1 MPASKRRRLSE
12 DTNEPENHVDSIAA
26 GSSVE
31 DGNQSESAAGS
42 DSEDESMS
50 GNESPDA
57 EDEILE
63 AQRNHKSKK
72 TQKRKR
78 RATSPSHFGAALQ
91 SLLNTDA
98 PSAQPL
104 SLKPSVAKKRTD
116 DKLEVKA
123 KKLLEGEKKEKEEK
137 NHIRDVIGGWGG
149 ENERSLRKVAQR
161 GGTSSKQSKGG
172 HPDRCPTVVVKLFN
186 AIQQTQS
193 AAAVVQEEA
202 KASRGSGK
210 PTLPAPAVAPKGK
223 GKKAVPQPSSL
234 SKSSAGA
241 CS

>member
-1 MPASKRRRLSE
+1 MPASKRRRLAE
-12 DTNEPENHVDSIAA
+12 DTDGPESHVDSIAA
-26 GSSVE
+26 ASSVE
-31 DGNQSESAAGS
+31 NGNHSESAATSSSG
-42 DSEDESMS
+42 SEDESMS
-50 GNESPDA
+50 GDESPDA

-161 GGTSSKQSKGG
+161 GGT
-172 HPDRCPTVVVKLFN
+172 F
-186 AIQQTQS
+186 
-193 AAAVVQEEA
+193 
-202 KASRGSGK
+202 
-210 PTLPAPAVAPKGK
+210 
-223 GKKAVPQPSSL
+223 L
-234 SKSSAGA
+234 SD
-241 CS
+241 

>member
-1 MPASKRRRLSE
+1 MPASKRRRLSG
-12 DTNEPENHVDSIAA
+12 DKNGPESHVDSIAA
-26 GSSVE
+26 ASSVE
-31 DGNQSESAAGS
+31 DGNPSESAVSSG
-42 DSEDESMS
+42 SEDESMS
-50 GNESPDA
+50 GDESPDA

-161 GGTSSKQSKGG
+161 GGTSSKRSKEG
-172 HPDRCPTVVVKLFN
+172 HPDR
-186 AIQQTQS
+186 
-193 AAAVVQEEA
+193 
-202 KASRGSGK
+202 
-210 PTLPAPAVAPKGK
+210 
-223 GKKAVPQPSSL
+223 
-234 SKSSAGA
+234 
-241 CS
+241 